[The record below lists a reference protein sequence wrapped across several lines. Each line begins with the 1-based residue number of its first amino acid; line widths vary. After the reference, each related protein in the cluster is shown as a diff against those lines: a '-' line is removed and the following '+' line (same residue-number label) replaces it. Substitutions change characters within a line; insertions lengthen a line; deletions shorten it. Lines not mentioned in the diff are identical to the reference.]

1 VFQKFL
7 QDVGKLWCWCVQ
19 YEEEE
24 VMQLSEQQSFNQALI
39 KLSVLLYQVDGVVT
53 LSEQDYL
60 NEIVEKL
67 DWESPICP
75 EAFINDT
82 IYQTRKAI
90 DTGDALPYLR
100 SLQQDLTYDAEKTL
114 EVAMAI
120 TGVDGERSEAET
132 ELLSLLTHKVLAKA
146 LVSGAAAVQ

>member
-1 VFQKFL
+1 
-7 QDVGKLWCWCVQ
+7 
-19 YEEEE
+19 
-24 VMQLSEQQSFNQALI
+24 MQLSEQQSFNQALI
-39 KLSVLLYQVDGVVT
+39 QLSVLLYQVDGVVT

-60 NEIVEKL
+60 NDIVETL
-67 DWESPICP
+67 SWDSPICP
-75 EAFINDT
+75 EAFLNDT

-90 DTGDALPYLR
+90 DTGDAVSYMR
-100 SLQQDLTYDAEKTL
+100 SLKDALSFDADKTL

-146 LVSGAAAVQ
+146 LVSGSAAVQ

>member
-1 VFQKFL
+1 
-7 QDVGKLWCWCVQ
+7 
-19 YEEEE
+19 
-24 VMQLSEQQSFNQALI
+24 MQLSEQQSFNQALI

>member
-1 VFQKFL
+1 
-7 QDVGKLWCWCVQ
+7 
-19 YEEEE
+19 
-24 VMQLSEQQSFNQALI
+24 MQLSEQQSFNQALI

-90 DTGDALPYLR
+90 DTGDALSYLR

>member
-1 VFQKFL
+1 
-7 QDVGKLWCWCVQ
+7 
-19 YEEEE
+19 
-24 VMQLSEQQSFNQALI
+24 MQLSEQQSFNQALI

-146 LVSGAAAVQ
+146 LVSGTAAVQ

>member
-1 VFQKFL
+1 
-7 QDVGKLWCWCVQ
+7 
-19 YEEEE
+19 
-24 VMQLSEQQSFNQALI
+24 MQLSEQQSFNQALI
-39 KLSVLLYQVDGVVT
+39 QLSVLLYQVDGVVT

-60 NEIVEKL
+60 SDIVDTL
-67 DWESPICP
+67 SWESPICP
-75 EAFINDT
+75 EAFLNDT

-90 DTGDALPYLR
+90 DTGDAVSYMR
-100 SLQQDLTYDAEKTL
+100 SLKHALSFDADKTL

-146 LVSGAAAVQ
+146 LVSGSETVQ

>member
-1 VFQKFL
+1 
-7 QDVGKLWCWCVQ
+7 
-19 YEEEE
+19 
-24 VMQLSEQQSFNQALI
+24 MQLSEQQSFNQALI
-39 KLSVLLYQVDGVVT
+39 QLSVLLYQVDGVVT

-60 NEIVEKL
+60 SNIVETL
-67 DWESPICP
+67 SWESPICP
-75 EAFINDT
+75 EAFLNDT

-90 DTGDALPYLR
+90 DTGDAVSYMR
-100 SLQQDLTYDAEKTL
+100 SLKNALSFDADKTL

-146 LVSGAAAVQ
+146 LVSGSETVQ

>member
-1 VFQKFL
+1 
-7 QDVGKLWCWCVQ
+7 
-19 YEEEE
+19 
-24 VMQLSEQQSFNQALI
+24 MQLSEQQSFNQALI

-90 DTGDALPYLR
+90 DTGDALSYLR

-146 LVSGAAAVQ
+146 LVSGAAVQ